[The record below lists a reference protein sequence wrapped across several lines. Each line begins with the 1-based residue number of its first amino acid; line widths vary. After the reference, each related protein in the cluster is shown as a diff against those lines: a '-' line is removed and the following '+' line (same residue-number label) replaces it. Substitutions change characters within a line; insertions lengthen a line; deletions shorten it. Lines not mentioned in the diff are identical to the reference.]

1 MQCGRILD
9 IRVIGYADD
18 AALVERHVDSMAT
31 RLTNLGNASRD
42 RADMSMNT
50 MSKTFTH
57 HVHRRDSK
65 PAATKAAAMK
75 IQSKYSHQCEFCP
88 RKFKTARTAKIH
100 QANCV
105 HNYGMT
111 TEYYE
116 LEKICD
122 VFGHQ
127 EARWFLVK
135 WKGYDTPEWER
146 EHLLR
151 KDGCHGIIRDF
162 WTTSG
167 LKPNQEFYPDPEGR
181 HRCTIC
187 CKTYKRAQ
195 DLKAHRTREGHYDH
209 KKHAVTKTA
218 YKDAELQMRKEEQ
231 ESLPKVKWGD
241 LEAKNAWQTRYL
253 GAIFEAGG
261 GCMTDIRAR
270 IAMARQRFGKLR
282 HIWINKELHLNLR
295 LRLYKSCVCSVLTYG
310 SEA

>member
-1 MQCGRILD
+1 MARVRSTDGKFIFSGSFNVERGVIQGDIVSPVLFIMTLDQLVQEFDTTGEVVKCDRILD
-9 IRVIGYADD
+9 IRVLGYADD
-18 AALVERHVDSMAT
+18 AALVERHVDSMTT
-31 RLTNLGNASRD
+31 RLTNLGIASRD
-42 RADMSMNT
+42 RVDMSMN

-88 RKFKTARTAKIH
+88 RKFKTARAAKIH
-100 QANCV
+100 QVNCV

-127 EARWFLVK
+127 AARWFLVK
-135 WKGYDTPEWER
+135 WKGYDTPEWEL

-151 KDGCHGIIRDF
+151 KDGCHV
-162 WTTSG
+162 WTTYG
-167 LKPNQEFYPDPEGR
+167 LKPNREFYPDPEGR

-195 DLKAHRTREGHYDH
+195 YLRFKGSSH
-209 KKHAVTKTA
+209 KRMT
-218 YKDAELQMRKEEQ
+218 LQ
-231 ESLPKVKWGD
+231 P
-241 LEAKNAWQTRYL
+241 
-253 GAIFEAGG
+253 
-261 GCMTDIRAR
+261 
-270 IAMARQRFGKLR
+270 
-282 HIWINKELHLNLR
+282 
-295 LRLYKSCVCSVLTYG
+295 
-310 SEA
+310 